1 VYTGSNTSSWQ
12 SGQQGVKSITDRLF
26 IFFSLKIEV
35 VEKKRSL
42 HENIFILTESDMKN
56 VFLDNFIIKKFIKNS
71 KLDIYKMSKNAFWRS
86 GFYKT

>member
-1 VYTGSNTSSWQ
+1 
-12 SGQQGVKSITDRLF
+12 
-26 IFFSLKIEV
+26 
-35 VEKKRSL
+35 
-42 HENIFILTESDMKN
+42 MKN